1 MSWENII
8 KKDNM
13 MTNVADATELTAIYL
28 GDELNYDYDGKFAGM
43 GFRRHALDLIADA
56 MREGK
61 SDKEIREM
69 LNDEIPDRLER
80 DERFTKRLELHGFN
94 FKDIDFPEAIEDAL
108 DPEIEYLSHLRGD

>member
-13 MTNVADATELTAIYL
+13 LTSVADATELAVIYL
-28 GDELNYDYDGKFAGM
+28 EDELNNDYDNKFAGM
-43 GFRRHALDLIADA
+43 GFRRHALNLIADA

-69 LNDEIPDRLER
+69 LNDEIPDRLEK
-80 DERFTKRLELHGFN
+80 DERFAKRLELHGFS
-94 FKDIDFPEAIEDAL
+94 FKGINFPEAIEDAL
-108 DPEIEYLSHLRGD
+108 DPEIEYLSHLRDD

>member
-1 MSWENII
+1 
-8 KKDNM
+8 
-13 MTNVADATELTAIYL
+13 
-28 GDELNYDYDGKFAGM
+28 M
-43 GFRRHALDLIADA
+43 GFRRHALDLIANA
-56 MREGK
+56 MRKGK

-108 DPEIEYLSHLRGD
+108 ELEIEYLSHLRDD

>member
-13 MTNVADATELTAIYL
+13 LTSVADATEPKRIYL
-28 GDELNYDYDGKFAGM
+28 EDELNNDYDNKFAGM
-43 GFRRHALDLIADA
+43 GFRRHALNLIADA

-94 FKDIDFPEAIEDAL
+94 FKDINFPEAIKDAL
-108 DPEIEYLSHLRGD
+108 DPEIEYLSYIRDD